1 LRKSP
6 ATQETDAEH
15 LVQQAAL
22 RLLEEEARGE
32 FVEEEEM
39 DARFE
44 QAGRPQQQRISNI
57 STSI

>member
-1 LRKSP
+1 
-6 ATQETDAEH
+6 
-15 LVQQAAL
+15 L
-22 RLLEEEARGE
+22 RLLEEEAGFRSAVREGVAQANRGE